1 MVTAAQI
8 QFRDEFIA
16 SFERRQS
23 VLRDTVTTE
32 AVIKGNQAT
41 FLVSGS
47 GGARASRRG
56 ANGYIPAR
64 QNDNTQITVTLEEAH
79 DLVRHTNFD
88 IFASQGDQRRIMQE
102 NAMAV
107 INRDI
112 DDVIIDALEAGTLT
126 NTTAEVASFDALE
139 QAKQVLYENNIPLD
153 RDLYALIT
161 PAFQRQLNKI
171 KEYASADYVNT
182 KPLVAGGNEAGGAFR
197 PKFWNDVNW
206 IVSTAVTGVGTSSS
220 TCLFYHKSA
229 IGHAINKDD
238 KSIKM
243 GVDEEQAYQ
252 WVRCSVDHGS
262 KLIQNNGIYKF
273 LHNDTA

>member
-88 IFASQGDQRRIMQE
+88 IFASQGDQRLIMQE
-102 NAMAV
+102 N
-107 INRDI
+107 
-112 DDVIIDALEAGTLT
+112 LW
-126 NTTAEVASFDALE
+126 
-139 QAKQVLYENNIPLD
+139 Q
-153 RDLYALIT
+153 
-161 PAFQRQLNKI
+161 
-171 KEYASADYVNT
+171 
-182 KPLVAGGNEAGGAFR
+182 
-197 PKFWNDVNW
+197 
-206 IVSTAVTGVGTSSS
+206 
-220 TCLFYHKSA
+220 
-229 IGHAINKDD
+229 
-238 KSIKM
+238 
-243 GVDEEQAYQ
+243 
-252 WVRCSVDHGS
+252 
-262 KLIQNNGIYKF
+262 
-273 LHNDTA
+273 